1 MNMTDN
7 ERNRLVST
15 ESLTEVRNR
24 LPQIID
30 EVVSTGSE
38 KIVSRHG
45 RQVAVILSFDEY
57 ESIIETLNVLSDPE
71 TMEALA
77 EADAAIAAGELVDF
91 E

>member
-1 MNMTDN
+1 MTDK

-57 ESIIETLNVLSDPE
+57 ESIIETLNVLSDPA

>member
-45 RQVAVILSFDEY
+45 RQVAVILSYDEY

-77 EADAAIAAGELVDF
+77 EADVAIAAGELVDF

>member
-1 MNMTDN
+1 MNMTDK

-57 ESIIETLNVLSDPE
+57 ESIIETLNVLSDPA